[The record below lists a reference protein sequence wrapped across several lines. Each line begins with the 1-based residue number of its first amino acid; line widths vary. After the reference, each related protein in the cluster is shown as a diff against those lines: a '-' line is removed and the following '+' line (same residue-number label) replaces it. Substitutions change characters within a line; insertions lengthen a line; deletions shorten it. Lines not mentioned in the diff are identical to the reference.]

1 MENVSS
7 ESTVIRV
14 FLPERINLANWSEVE
29 VYLKNLEERSIQS
42 VEELLQW
49 LKDRS
54 ELDAAMEEELAWRYI
69 RMNIDTRDEEL
80 AIKFNQFIDEISPK
94 YAIAS
99 NGLNQK
105 FLASPAVSQLD
116 KLTYSVYLRG
126 LKMEAQLYRAE
137 NVPLKSK
144 LATESQKYGS
154 IQASMEIE
162 HEGQKL
168 TMQKASFMLKNP
180 NRSEREIIF
189 KKIVEKRQSYATE
202 LDGLFDDL
210 KEMRHQLAMNAGYAN
225 FRDYMFDELG
235 RFDYTVKDCEDFH
248 ASIAT
253 YVVPVY
259 KQILEG
265 KKRKLGISALK
276 PYDTDAEAA
285 GEKPLAPFMSGSE
298 MLKGSI
304 ACLSA
309 IDPYFGNC
317 ISIMDKMGHLS
328 LESQTGKAPGGFNY
342 PLYETGVPFIYMN
355 SVGAHRD
362 LVTFVHEAGHA
373 VHSFLTRNL
382 ELTYFKGMPSEI
394 AELASMSMELITMEH
409 WGMFYSNLNDLKK
422 AKIEQLEKIVTGL
435 VWIATVD
442 KFQHWLYVNP
452 HHTVGERNAYWLEI
466 NKVVDGLINWDGYE
480 GYEAIRWQN
489 QLHIFEVPFY
499 YIEYG
504 FAQLGALGVWANY
517 KNDPTKGISQYKEA
531 LALGNIK
538 TIPEV
543 YEKAGVKFDFSES
556 IIKRVMESVSF
567 ELDALRN

>member
-7 ESTVIRV
+7 ESTVVRI
-14 FLPERINLANWSEVE
+14 FLPEQINLADWSETE
-29 VYLKNLEERSIQS
+29 VYLNNLAERSIQN
-42 VEELLQW
+42 VADLVQW

-80 AIKFNQFIDEISPK
+80 AAKFNQFIDEISPK

-105 FLASPAVSQLD
+105 FLSSPAVSQLD
-116 KLTYSVYLRG
+116 KETYSVYLRS
-126 LKMEAQLYRAE
+126 LKMEAQMYREE

-154 IQASMEIE
+154 IQARMEIE
-162 HEGQKL
+162 HEGKKL
-168 TMQKASFMLKNP
+168 TMQKASFLLKNP
-180 NRSEREIIF
+180 NRDERETIF
-189 KKIVEKRQSYATE
+189 KKIVEKRQSHTTE
-202 LDGLFDDL
+202 LDSLFDEL
-210 KEMRHQLAMNAGYAN
+210 KEMRHQLAVNAGYAN

-248 ASIAT
+248 ASIAR

-259 KQILEG
+259 RQILEG
-265 KKRKLGISALK
+265 KKSKLGLSALK
-276 PYDTDAEAA
+276 PYDTDAEAE
-285 GEKPLAPFMSGSE
+285 GGKPLAPFSSGNE

-304 ACLSA
+304 ACLSS
-309 IDPYFGNC
+309 IDPYFGSC
-317 ISIMDKMGHLS
+317 ISTMDRMGHLS
-328 LESQTGKAPGGFNY
+328 LESQPGKAPGGFNY

-373 VHSFLTRNL
+373 IHSFLTRNL
-382 ELTYFKGMPSEI
+382 ELTYFKGMPSEV

-409 WGMFYSNLNDLKK
+409 WGMFYSNPADLKK

-435 VWIATVD
+435 VWIATID

-452 HHTVGERNAYWLEI
+452 HHSVAERKAYWLEI
-466 NKVVDGLINWDGYE
+466 NKVVDGFIDWEGFE
-480 GYEAIRWQN
+480 GYQSIRWQN
-489 QLHIFEVPFY
+489 QLHIYEVPFY

-517 KNDPTKGISQYKEA
+517 KSDPAKGIAQYKDA

-556 IIKRVMESVSF
+556 IIKRLMETVSF
-567 ELDALRN
+567 VLDALRK